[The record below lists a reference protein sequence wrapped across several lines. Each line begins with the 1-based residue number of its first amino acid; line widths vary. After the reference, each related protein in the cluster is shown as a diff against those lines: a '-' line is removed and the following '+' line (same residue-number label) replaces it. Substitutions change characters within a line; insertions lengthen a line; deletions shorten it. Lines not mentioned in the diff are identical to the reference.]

1 MTSSSA
7 QVEAILLDLV
17 LDSPPLVQEAV
28 DQQLVP
34 ALLAWT
40 EGSDLLHASLLP
52 TVLSAAL
59 KVLQQ

>member
-1 MTSSSA
+1 MTCSPA

-40 EGSDLLHASLLP
+40 EDSDLLHASLLP
-52 TVLSAAL
+52 AVLSAAL

>member
-1 MTSSSA
+1 MSYLSV

-28 DQQLVP
+28 DQQLLP

-40 EGSDLLHASLLP
+40 EASDLLHASLLP
-52 TVLSAAL
+52 AVLSAAL